1 MWPSLG
7 HQIKP
12 SLSISLYPSPSHFNM
27 AMVVLLALLGVFLT
41 LFIRIAYETLTCYWL
56 TPRRIT
62 KIMERQGVVG
72 PKPRFLVGNILDTA
86 SLVAKSTSK
95 DMDSINHD
103 IVGRLLPHFLAWS
116 KNYGNLIFILLCLVY
131 LYLTHL

>member
-1 MWPSLG
+1 MASLRSPN
-7 HQIKP
+7 QA
-12 SLSISLYPSPSHFNM
+12 LSLYLSPSHFNM

-95 DMDSINHD
+95 DMESINHD

-116 KNYGNLIFILLCLVY
+116 KNYGNLIFISLSVSSTY
-131 LYLTHL
+131 I